1 MIKQISNDGSEQNYE
16 YDNNSNVTSYK
27 LVKDKNVK
35 NLVEYEYNNI
45 NRLTSINNNGILT
58 SYSYDANGN
67 ITNKK
72 LSSGVTT
79 SYTYNEAGLL
89 TSMESKNGSEVY
101 TYSNC
106 NYLLNGLLQSVY
118 VPYDSYEKRSK
129 IIFRNINFL

>member
-79 SYTYNEAGLL
+79 SYTYNKAGLL
-89 TSMESKNGSEVY
+89 TSMESKNGSEV
-101 TYSNC
+101 
-106 NYLLNGLLQSVY
+106 
-118 VPYDSYEKRSK
+118 
-129 IIFRNINFL
+129 

>member
-27 LVKDKNVK
+27 LVKDENVK

-79 SYTYNEAGLL
+79 SYTYNKAGLL
-89 TSMESKNGSEVY
+89 TSMESKHGSEVY

-118 VPYDSYEKRSK
+118 MPYDGYENDGGVKLYSE
-129 IIFRNINFL
+129 I